1 MKLLKIALVVMVFL
15 INLTIAQPSWA
26 DKPKVSKNSD
36 YVELTKSL
44 NRLLEEKE
52 AQGAT
57 PELKQKI
64 DELQLQ
70 KAAIESGITWGQCR
84 NETGKTLAVYGPPSE
99 DSNSDTELY
108 FLADGQTTPEGWD
121 CQGIYFSNEANVAGV
136 DLDQPLAFKIIDGTQ
151 VIVQSDRNTGEISV
165 NVPPAKVF
173 KAGDVN
179 WSIPNVS
186 QAFIDSRIPSTL
198 NAGEIDD

>member
-1 MKLLKIALVVMVFL
+1 MKLLQIALVVIVFL
-15 INLTIAQPSWA
+15 INLIIAPPSWA

-36 YVELTKSL
+36 YIELTKSL
-44 NRLLEEKE
+44 ERLQEEKE
-52 AQGAT
+52 SSSAT

-70 KAAIESGITWGQCR
+70 KAAIEAGTTWGQCR
-84 NETGKTLAVYGPPSE
+84 NETGKTLAIYGPASE
-99 DSNSDTELY
+99 DSKFDTELY

-121 CQGIYFSNEANVAGV
+121 CNGIYLTNEAKVAGI
-136 DLDQPLAFKIIDGTQ
+136 DITQPLAFKIFDGTQ
-151 VIVQSDRNTGEISV
+151 LIVQADANTGELSV

-173 KAGDVN
+173 KAGDGN